1 MTPDT
6 PDHSRRGFSV
16 IEVLVALWL
25 LGLVMLGL
33 AGGATLA
40 LSQMMKARQDLQYS
54 ADVQQVADSLVGAGW
69 NNVTSGSSSIRGRS
83 FTWNVSTLSANSQRV
98 TVAVQRRGQADT
110 GTIYSDTVALY
121 LANPQV
127 Q

>member
-16 IEVLVALWL
+16 VEVLVALSL
-25 LGLVMLGL
+25 LGVVMLSL

-54 ADVQQVADSLVGAGW
+54 ADVQQVGDSLIGVGW
-69 NNVTSGSSSIRGRS
+69 NNVTSGSSTIRGRS
-83 FTWNVSTLSANSQRV
+83 VAWTVSTLSVNSQKLTLV
-98 TVAVQRRGQADT
+98 VQRRGQAST
-110 GTIYSDTVALY
+110 STVYSDTVALY